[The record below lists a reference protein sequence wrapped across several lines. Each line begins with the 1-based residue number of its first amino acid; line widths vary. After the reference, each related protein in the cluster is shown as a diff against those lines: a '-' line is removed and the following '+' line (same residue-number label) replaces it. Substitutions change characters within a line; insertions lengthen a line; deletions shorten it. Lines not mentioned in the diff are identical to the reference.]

1 MFCVI
6 IKYDPVYINIYRCFA
21 LRGNP
26 FSIIYIIKQDIRI
39 CIYMLRIA
47 DQTAGPIGL
56 ILLCKLMGGRG
67 GL

>member
-47 DQTAGPIGL
+47 DQTAIWADFIVHTHGWPGGVIG
-56 ILLCKLMGGRG
+56 
-67 GL
+67 